1 MTNLRE
7 KRRRQFEQLAQ
18 RYAAGE
24 WSHFELSAAQ
34 CLDESHPWLSGA
46 HEIDFPG
53 TARAGRATHFCA
65 VGTIEAALDHALDSP
80 LVLVFA
86 SAKNPGGG
94 VANGAVAQEEDISL
108 CSSWYFQAKASKGFY
123 LCGHASPD
131 YTDRLLYTRR
141 SLMLK
146 DANHR
151 WLPEPKAVSFVA
163 AAAPNY
169 AAITAQSFH
178 IKDAEVRA
186 VLQRR
191 ATSVLNLAH
200 HGGHDSIVLGAWGTG
215 VFKNPDEWV
224 AEAFRQAIHESPFSG
239 RIVFAIPDAH
249 KLELFRQLMTEPA
262 NSHENH
268 SIKSRRL
275 RV

>member
-1 MTNLRE
+1 MTDLRE

-24 WSHFELSAAQ
+24 WSHFDLSAAQ
-34 CLDESHPWLSGA
+34 CLDENHAWLVGASESDSHS
-46 HEIDFPG
+46 
-53 TARAGRATHFCA
+53 TARAGRETHFCT
-65 VGTIEAALDHALDSP
+65 VGAMEAALDHTLVNP

-108 CSSWYFQAKASKGFY
+108 RSTWYFQARASKGFY
-123 LCGHASPD
+123 LAGHASPD
-131 YTDRLLYTRR
+131 YTNRLLYTQR
-141 SLMLK
+141 SLMLQ
-146 DANHR
+146 DAHHR
-151 WLPEPKAVSFVA
+151 WLPEPKALSFVA

-169 AAITAQSFH
+169 AAIKAQGLP
-178 IKDAEVRA
+178 IEDADVREM
-186 VLQRR
+186 LCRR
-191 ATSVLNLAH
+191 TRLVLNLAH
-200 HGGHDSIVLGAWGTG
+200 HGGHDAIVLGAWGTG

-262 NSHENH
+262 RSHENQ
-268 SIKSRRL
+268 SIKSWRP
-275 RV
+275 